1 MLPNC
6 GYVFSDI
13 FFDRRDRC
21 AEAEKKKIV
30 NINFLSLI
38 LNYLNR
44 ILECIILNF
53 NKFFYTSKIVI
64 SGISGLMVI
73 SVIIFFTVKSYINL
87 NIQQSN
93 KIVYHANTSIKN
105 TLMQKFW
112 FFRNEREKTHIN
124 KSNAEK

>member
-1 MLPNC
+1 MNALYWNAL
-6 GYVFSDI
+6 YM
-13 FFDRRDRC
+13 
-21 AEAEKKKIV
+21 
-30 NINFLSLI
+30 N
-38 LNYLNR
+38 
-44 ILECIILNF
+44 
-53 NKFFYTSKIVI
+53 KIVI
-64 SGISGLMVI
+64 FGISCLMVI

>member
-1 MLPNC
+1 
-6 GYVFSDI
+6 
-13 FFDRRDRC
+13 
-21 AEAEKKKIV
+21 
-30 NINFLSLI
+30 
-38 LNYLNR
+38 
-44 ILECIILNF
+44 LNF
-53 NKFFYTSKIVI
+53 NNFSFTSKIVI
-64 SGISGLMVI
+64 IGISGLMVI